1 MTGKN
6 RRTRRKCCRG
16 DTSSTTIP
24 HGLTRVQAWALA
36 VGGRRLNHLSH
47 GMVCSLLHL
56 YIMLEVVQPWVQKL
70 ASCAFI
76 RRSFVCRF
84 PSRWWC
90 GRTYCSLR
98 IITIPIIYKYC
109 KRNKEFKYLLSDSS
123 VVFFKFV
130 QTILL
135 YFRNYCR
142 SMTNRVLT
150 GRSWRKIIC
159 NGDLFSPIIVGNQPI
174 FCLHDFSYR
183 VNSLMIFFFQSG
195 RKSFGSL

>member
-1 MTGKN
+1 MDWPGCKPGVSS
-6 RRTRRKCCRG
+6 RRPAIK
-16 DTSSTTIP
+16 SSEP
-24 HGLTRVQAWALA
+24 WHGLQ
-36 VGGRRLNHLSH
+36 
-47 GMVCSLLHL
+47 
-56 YIMLEVVQPWVQKL
+56 L
-70 ASCAFI
+70 AS
-76 RRSFVCRF
+76 FVHNARGCSTLSSEISKLCLYPKEF
-84 PSRWWC
+84 CLQVPSRWWR

-142 SMTNRVLT
+142 SMTNHVLT

-159 NGDLFSPIIVGNQPI
+159 NGDLFPPIIVGNQPI

-183 VNSLMIFFFQSG
+183 VNSLVI
-195 RKSFGSL
+195 SFSSQVANLLAAYNTAVVIQ